1 MFFFVSSFEHGFISK
16 NTFWTERFFKS
27 SDWTNFIYDCTHNAY
42 MMYGNIF
49 IKKNKFDD
57 NLSIVLNSFCL

>member
-1 MFFFVSSFEHGFISK
+1 MFFFVSSFEHGFLSR

-42 MMYGNIF
+42 MMYENIF
-49 IKKNKFDD
+49 IKKNKVDD
-57 NLSIVLNSFCL
+57 N